1 MDGGEKVLLKF
12 SQNKCEI
19 QITRPAISPRKTDQG
34 KYGPLK
40 AVSRHYLHTQRRSI
54 KCARSGDVWLIHTSK
69 VPLQCLAMCWILLW
83 RMKRT
88 EQVELIVLG
97 KSAPWPIQ
105 WSTSLLRRTFVQLL
119 YIMCKA
125 PPLYVMYKAPLLY
138 FMHKA
143 PPLYIMYTKPPW
155 RNDAGTNGLLPGSG
169 AILIDFHSYLQW
181 FSRSRQSLQQMI
193 IMKHT

>member
-1 MDGGEKVLLKF
+1 MDGGVKVWLKF

-19 QITRPAISPRKTDQG
+19 LITRPAISPRKTDHG

-40 AVSRHYLHTQRRSI
+40 AVSRHYLHTQRTLYQMCPIWGCISSVSTLRFL
-54 KCARSGDVWLIHTSK
+54 RNV
-69 VPLQCLAMCWILLW
+69 LQCVGNYCVGWKEPNA
-83 RMKRT
+83 RT

-119 YIMCKA
+119 YIM
-125 PPLYVMYKAPLLY
+125 YMMY
-138 FMHKA
+138 KA

-181 FSRSRQSLQQMI
+181 FSRSREPLQQMI
-193 IMKHT
+193 TMKHT